1 MLKSLSNLGQSIC
14 NRHSTVFYDI
24 SQYKKIAE
32 AVFEK
37 KYNTLIDAALREKSL
52 ELRKKVILGLP
63 EDDILLDAYALVYEA
78 IYRVLG
84 IYPFETQIMASTALH
99 QGKMV
104 EMQTGEGKTLCA
116 VMPAYL
122 NSLSG
127 KGVHILTF
135 NDYLAKRDA
144 EWMGPVYRFLGLSV
158 AYIKE
163 DMKPSERRCAY
174 LCDVTYV
181 TAKECG
187 FDYLRDF
194 LCTNKEDLVHR
205 PFNYAIIDEGD
216 SILIDEARIP
226 LVIAGN
232 SSDNE
237 RDNTELSAIV
247 GELIPHTDYEL
258 DEYGNNVYLTDS
270 GTLKAEKMLGC
281 KNLYNEKNTVLLSK
295 LNCAL
300 YAHAI
305 LKKDVDYIVKDGI
318 IQLIDEY
325 TGRIANKRHWP
336 DNLHSAVEAKEGIT
350 SSSKGII
357 LGSIPL
363 QYFLGL
369 YPKLSGMTGTA
380 KSSAPE
386 LKEFYGL
393 DVIVIPTHKPCIRK
407 DHPDMVF
414 TNMAAK
420 QKTIVQEIIRVHSS
434 GQPILVGTG
443 SVDESE
449 RLSEQLKNSGIA
461 CNVLNAKNDEM
472 EAVIIAKAGEFGAV
486 TVSTNM
492 AGRGIDIKLGG
503 ADEKDR
509 ERVVATGGL
518 YVLGTTRNE
527 SRRIDNQLRG
537 RSGRQGDP
545 GESRFFV
552 SLEDGLFIKYE
563 IDKLIYARNYTANCE
578 GLIENSDIQK
588 DINNSQKLIEGYN
601 EDIRR
606 QLWRYSF
613 IIEEQRRII
622 HKKRQAILKNEVVL
636 KLLKQ
641 RSYDRYSML
650 IDEYGEKLLTDI
662 EKQLTLFF
670 INKHWAEHLDYVSYI
685 RESIHLV
692 VLGKKNPI
700 DEFHRYAIQA
710 FDNML
715 QAIENDI
722 VNTFNTTEITK
733 NGIDMAGAGL
743 KGPSSTWTYLINDSE
758 DQFSSA
764 HRIIKTAVNTMI
776 KPVAAIKKFIK
787 AFK

>member
-1 MLKSLSNLGQSIC
+1 MFKGLSNSIH
-14 NRHSTVFYDI
+14 NRHSTVYYDI
-24 SQYKKIAE
+24 SQYKKTIETILERKYSTLSDTALKE
-32 AVFEK
+32 MSLKFSEK
-37 KYNTLIDAALREKSL
+37 ASQGIS
-52 ELRKKVILGLP
+52 V
-63 EDDILLDAYALVYEA
+63 DDMLQDAYALVYES
-78 IYRVLG
+78 IHRVLG
-84 IYPFETQIMASTALH
+84 VYSYETQIMASIALH

-104 EMQTGEGKTLCA
+104 EMQTGEGKTLSA

-144 EWMGPVYRFLGLSV
+144 EWMGPVFRFLGLSV
-158 AYIKE
+158 GYVKE
-163 DMKPSERRCAY
+163 GMKQSERRKAY
-174 LCDVTYV
+174 QCDVTYV

-194 LCTNKEDLVHR
+194 LCTDDKELVHR

-232 SSDNE
+232 SPDNE
-237 RDNTELSAIV
+237 KDALKLTAIV
-247 GELIPHTDYEL
+247 KELILHTDYEL
-258 DEYGNNVYLTDS
+258 DDYGSNVYLTDS
-270 GTLKAEKMLGC
+270 GTAKAEMILDC
-281 KNLYNEKNTVLLSK
+281 KNLYSEKNVSLLSK

-300 YAHAI
+300 YAHAV
-305 LKKDVDYIVKDGI
+305 LKKDIDYIVKDGKI
-318 IQLIDEY
+318 ELIDEY

-336 DNLHSAVEAKEGIT
+336 DNLHSAVEAKEGIA
-350 SSSKGII
+350 SGSKGII
-357 LGSIPL
+357 MGSVPL
-363 QYFLGL
+363 QYFIDL

-393 DVIVIPTHKPCIRK
+393 DVAVIPTHKPCIRK

-414 TNMAAK
+414 AEMADK
-420 QKTIVQEIIRVHSS
+420 QKAIIEEIKRVHSA
-434 GQPILVGTG
+434 GQPILIGTG
-443 SVDESE
+443 SVEESE
-449 RLSEQLKNSGIA
+449 KLAEELKSLEIN

-472 EAVIIAKAGEFGAV
+472 EAAIIAKAGEYGVV

-503 ADEKDR
+503 VDEQDR
-509 ERVVATGGL
+509 QRVVAAGGL
-518 YVLGTTRNE
+518 YVLGTARNE

-552 SLEDGLFIKYE
+552 SLEDSIFTKYE
-563 IDKLIYARNYTANCE
+563 INKLINSRNYEIIDNGT
-578 GLIENSDIQK
+578 IENSNVLK
-588 DINNSQKLIEGYN
+588 DITNGQKLIEGYN

-622 HKKRQAILKNEVVL
+622 HNKRQAILKNEAKL
-636 KLLKQ
+636 KLLNQ

-650 IDEYGEKLLTDI
+650 SDKYGKDLLGDV
-662 EKQLTLFF
+662 EKQITLFF
-670 INKHWAEHLDYVSYI
+670 INKHWADHLDYVSYI

-710 FDNML
+710 FNSML
-715 QAIENDI
+715 QAIEDDI
-722 VNTFNTTEITK
+722 VNTFNSIEITEK
-733 NGIDMAGAGL
+733 GIDMASAGL
-743 KGPSSTWTYLINDSE
+743 KGPSSTWTYLINDSS

-764 HRIIKTAVNTMI
+764 HRIIKTAVNTVI
-776 KPVAAIKKFIK
+776 RPVAAIKKFIK
-787 AFK
+787 GI

>member
-1 MLKSLSNLGQSIC
+1 MLKSLSNLGKSIR

-32 AVFEK
+32 AVCEK
-37 KYNTLIDAALREKSL
+37 KYNKLTDATLREMSL
-52 ELRKKVILGLP
+52 DLRKKANLGVH
-63 EDDILLDAYALVYEA
+63 EDDMLLDAYALVYEA

-84 IYPFETQIMASTALH
+84 IYPFETQIMASIALH

-127 KGVHILTF
+127 KGVHVLTF

-158 AYIKE
+158 DYVKE
-163 DMKPSERRCAY
+163 DMKPSERISAY

-194 LCTNKEDLVHR
+194 LCSSEDELVHR

-232 SSDNE
+232 SSDSE
-237 RDNTELSAIV
+237 SDNTQLSAIA

-258 DEYGNNVYLTDS
+258 DEYCNNVYLTDS

-281 KNLYNEKNTVLLSK
+281 KNLYSEKNTVLLSK

-305 LKKDVDYIVKDGI
+305 LKKDVDYIVKDGK

-325 TGRIANKRHWP
+325 TGRLANKRHWP
-336 DNLHSAVEAKEGIT
+336 DNLHSAVEAKEVIT
-350 SSSKGII
+350 SNSKGII

-380 KSSAPE
+380 KTSAPE

-393 DVIVIPTHKPCIRK
+393 DVIVVPTHKPCIRK
-407 DHPDMVF
+407 DHPDMFFKKVPD
-414 TNMAAK
+414 K
-420 QKTIVQEIIRVHSS
+420 QKAIVQEIIRVHSS
-434 GQPILVGTG
+434 GQPILIGTG

-449 RLSEQLKNSGIA
+449 RLAEQLKNLGISY
-461 CNVLNAKNDEM
+461 NVLNAKNNEM
-472 EAVIIAKAGEFGAV
+472 EAAIIAKAGEFGAV

-503 ADEKDR
+503 ADEEDR

-527 SRRIDNQLRG
+527 SRRIDNQLKG

-552 SLEDGLFIKYE
+552 SLEDGLFIKYK
-563 IDKLIYARNYTANCE
+563 IDKLIYTRNYTADSE
-578 GLIENSDIQK
+578 GLIENPDIQK
-588 DINNSQKLIEGYN
+588 DISNSQKLIEGYN

-641 RSYDRYSML
+641 RSYERYNML
-650 IDEYGEKLLTDI
+650 IDRYGEKLLINI
-662 EKQLTLFF
+662 EKKFTLFF
-670 INKHWAEHLDYVSYI
+670 INKHWADHLDYISYI

-710 FDNML
+710 FDSML
-715 QAIENDI
+715 QAIEEDI
-722 VNTFNTTEITK
+722 VNTFNSIEITDK
-733 NGIDMAGAGL
+733 GIDMAGAGL

-764 HRIIKTAVNTMI
+764 HRIIKTAVDTVI